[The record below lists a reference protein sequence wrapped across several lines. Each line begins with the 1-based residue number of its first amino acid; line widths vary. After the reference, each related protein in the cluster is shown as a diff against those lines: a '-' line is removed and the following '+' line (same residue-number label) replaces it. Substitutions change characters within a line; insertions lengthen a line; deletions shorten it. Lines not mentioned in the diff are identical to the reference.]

1 MTKVRTK
8 IIAMMMLSVAIFT
21 FSCEEEFSEEDAL
34 NAQQSVDLAIY
45 VVNNSAVSEDPVE
58 GARVTVSQN
67 GETREVMTDAT
78 GAALF
83 PEARIGGYVYKI
95 EAENFTT
102 LSGSSSISTS
112 NFRIGQVTARYELN
126 STGTPEQMA
135 TLKGVVEIESN
146 LTNEVTEYA
155 GGITLNV
162 EVNLDN
168 KTLNFQTTTD
178 EQGNWELQVPTD
190 ANGGT
195 YVRIHYPDIEMDQTI
210 AYMKTSDD
218 QRSFPEV
225 VPAVNSYPTLF
236 TMYTDDAQ
244 NHDNFPYDDHHT
256 VYGIAQ
262 DAPDGQET
270 ARISWVSINDDGE
283 ITNFNIADGGDYS
296 DAGVDSVDIE
306 FIDITGAGS
315 GGLVRI
321 SVETYSN
328 LSTARSF
335 GQWRYVSQGSGYADE
350 YLNFN
355 EYEEPS
361 FDDVS
366 REYDITVRPGTTT
379 VINVDYG
386 TGTYRANDLD

>member
-135 TLKGVVEIESN
+135 TLKGVVEIESD

-155 GGITLNV
+155 GGIMLNV
-162 EVNLDN
+162 EVDLDN
-168 KTLNFQTTTD
+168 KTLNFQTTTN
-178 EQGNWELQVPTD
+178 EQGEWELQVPTD
-190 ANGGT
+190 ASGST
-195 YVRIHYPDIEMDQTI
+195 YLTVRFPDLEMDQTI
-210 AYMKTSDD
+210 AFMKKSGEPG
-218 QRSFPEV
+218 SFPEV
-225 VPAVNSYPTLF
+225 LPAITTYPTLF
-236 TMYTDDAQ
+236 TMYDGDLQ
-244 NHDNFPYDDHHT
+244 NYNNYPVNNIHS
-256 VYGIAQ
+256 VYAIAPN
-262 DAPDGQET
+262 APDGQQT
-270 ARISWVSINDDGE
+270 AIIDEVYVDNDGE
-283 ITNFNIADGGDYS
+283 VYDLDFDTGGNYS
-296 DAGVDSVDIE
+296 GATTDSVDIA
-306 FIDITGAGS
+306 FTDITGSGS
-315 GGLVRI
+315 GALLRI
-321 SVETYSN
+321 SVENYSS
-328 LSTARSF
+328 LSSAYFWGEYRF
-335 GQWRYVSQGSGYADE
+335 VSHGSGYADE
-350 YLNFN
+350 YLNKTS
-355 EYEEPS
+355 YQGPS
-361 FDDVS
+361 VDNSS
-366 REYDITVRPGTTT
+366 REYSVTVRPGTTT

-386 TGTYRANDLD
+386 TGTYRADNLD